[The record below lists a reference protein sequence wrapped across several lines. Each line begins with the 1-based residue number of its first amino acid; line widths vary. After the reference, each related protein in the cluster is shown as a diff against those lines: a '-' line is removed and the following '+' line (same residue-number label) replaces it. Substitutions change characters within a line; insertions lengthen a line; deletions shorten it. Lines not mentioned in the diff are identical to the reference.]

1 MYLFQCCECEKI
13 AQNHVFFCE
22 KFQPPC
28 LPFFK
33 HYIFGMFIFKYS
45 YSVPFFKGLTSTES
59 FFTELTQC
67 SCTKEIALFFLFFY
81 LFLLIFP
88 KIRWDLFCW
97 VSAILQHRPKEW
109 FVNILGHFFVSYSRL
124 PSWKQKKSLKRNNK
138 KVVLYTSMLKWL
150 LNPSYLSMIKIK
162 QILNVK
168 HSSTESLLHEQR
180 KTHNLWNSIWL
191 CMLWVLI
198 LCFSH
203 IQITLKKLYQLKR
216 SHYLCFCK
224 WNMALKVLK
233 RVKES

>member
-138 KVVLYTSMLKWL
+138 KSCTIYF
-150 LNPSYLSMIKIK
+150 
-162 QILNVK
+162 NVK
-168 HSSTESLLHEQR
+168 MAVESIIPVDDKN
-180 KTHNLWNSIWL
+180 KTDFKCQTFIY
-191 CMLWVLI
+191 WV
-198 LCFSH
+198 F
-203 IQITLKKLYQLKR
+203 IT
-216 SHYLCFCK
+216 
-224 WNMALKVLK
+224 
-233 RVKES
+233 